1 MIFSSYEFLFVFLPI
16 ALFLLNLCRNRPSL
30 FNFATTLLSL
40 YFYARGEKYYVLI
53 LIISSLIDYYV
64 GAKIEH
70 SPTHQNKKKYLKLS
84 IISNL
89 LILIVFKYTDFI
101 IDQINSLA
109 SITGISL
116 KIPLTHIPLPLGIS
130 FFTFQSMSY
139 SIDVYRG
146 EVKASRSFRDFLM
159 YVSMFPQLVA
169 GPIVRYIDVEA
180 QIQNKKFNIISGIER
195 FIIGLAKKVLIADL
209 ASFYADLFFGAPAQ
223 NLTLIAA
230 WLGIIA
236 YTVQIYFDFS
246 GYSDM
251 AIGLGRIIGFD
262 FPENFNHPYS
272 AKSIQDFW
280 RRWHISLSTWFRDY
294 LYIPLGGNKLG
305 KTRTY
310 INQILV
316 FFLCGLWH
324 GASWN
329 FVVWGLFH
337 GFWLTIEKAFTHKL
351 FFLKHAVFAHY
362 YTLIMVMIGW
372 VFFRASDLT
381 QSLVYLNS
389 MFNLNHFTLSQLS
402 IVPFEFVIM
411 LVLAIPFA
419 TSKPYKIYKVLPVKI
434 KYSSLGLIF
443 LLSVSMLS
451 VQSFSPF
458 IYFRF

>member
-1 MIFSSYEFLFVFLPI
+1 MIFSSYEFLFAFLPF
-16 ALFLLNLCRNRPSL
+16 ALLLLNSTKNRPNL
-30 FNFATTLLSL
+30 FNLVTTVLSL

-64 GAKIEH
+64 GAKIEQA
-70 SPTHQNKKKYLKLS
+70 TNQDERKKYLKLS

-101 IDQINSLA
+101 ITQINSVSGL
-109 SITGISL
+109 TDLNFSL
-116 KIPLTHIPLPLGIS
+116 PLSHIPLPLGIS

-139 SIDVYRG
+139 SIDIYRG

-180 QIQNKKFNIISGIER
+180 QIQNKKFNVTSGIER
-195 FIIGLAKKVLIADL
+195 FVIGLAKKVIIADL

-223 NLTLIAA
+223 NLTFVAA
-230 WLGIIA
+230 WMGIIA
-236 YTVQIYFDFS
+236 YSVQIYFDFS

-251 AIGLGRIIGFD
+251 AIGLGRILGFD

-272 AKSIQDFW
+272 ARSIQDFW

-294 LYIPLGGNKLG
+294 LYIPLGGNKRG
-305 KTRTY
+305 KFRTY
-310 INQILV
+310 LNQIIV

-329 FVVWGLFH
+329 FVIWGLFH
-337 GFWLTIEKAFTHKL
+337 GFWLTVEKAFTNKL
-351 FFLKHAVFAHY
+351 FFLKHAIFAHY
-362 YTLIMVMIGW
+362 YTLIMVIIGW
-372 VFFRASDLT
+372 VFFRANDLS
-381 QSLVYLNS
+381 QSLFFLNT
-389 MFNLNHFTLSQLS
+389 MFDISQFNFTQLS
-402 IVPFEFVIM
+402 TISPEFIVM
-411 LVLAIPFA
+411 LLLAIPFA
-419 TSKPYKIYKVLPVKI
+419 TSRPYKVYKILPSPI
-434 KYSSLGLIF
+434 KNIALCLLFILSISL
-443 LLSVSMLS
+443 LS